1 MKITFLIILTFFF
14 HTVLTFGSAPIPFSG
29 KLSLNNQNFEGSAK
43 FSFSI
48 VDHNGTE
55 HWRHAQNPDETLES
69 YVSQGRYLIL
79 LGGQGMQPIPAELF
93 LNHPNLF
100 LRVTVDLLDGQ
111 GSRTLIPDQ
120 AITSSP
126 YALAAELARLAE
138 RAAIA
143 DGVPDGAISHNM
155 LSEEILAD
163 LNRTIQHSNL
173 SPDIRDELGRIINLP
188 DLSAE
193 VIEELNDTVGIGSI
207 THEQLSEEILADL
220 NRTIHY
226 SDLSSEILD
235 ELGRTINLS
244 DLSENV
250 IAELNDTVGYGSIT
264 HELLSGEVLADLN
277 RTIHYSDLSSEI
289 HDELGRTINLSDLS
303 ENVIAELNDTVG
315 IGSITHEQLSGEV
328 LADLNRTIERSQ
340 LASDIVAD
348 LNRTIT
354 LSMLGE
360 DVLNEI
366 NSSSLSSGS
375 ISSGYL
381 DPNLT
386 RYFLPE
392 ITSVSSS
399 LSILQGDSTSL
410 SVQAQGK
417 FMTYQ
422 WYRNGVAVQ
431 GATQSTL
438 SLQDLNASL
447 NEGNYTLVISNDW
460 GSITSQP
467 VALSIAT
474 ALPTITLNGA
484 MNITHEAG
492 TPYTDAGA
500 YASDALGSDIN
511 GSIVV
516 TGADVNVSSVGQ
528 QTVTYS
534 VTDAGGNQNSITRT
548 VSVVDTTNPSIYL
561 SGGTSFT
568 HALNSAW
575 SDPGYEANDSVDGN
589 LTSNVLIS
597 GSVDVNTSG
606 TYSLVY
612 SVSDAAGNESNITRT
627 VSVQLS
633 GPWTFTNAGATGRNG
648 PTLSQ
653 IVSEYSSTLLENAVT
668 INTQGIQEWTIPS
681 NGTYKI
687 EAWGASGGEGDD
699 PQNNTRPGNGARMSG
714 HFTLTGN
721 HVLKI
726 LVGQQGGTGTY
737 SSSKAGGG
745 GGGSFVYNT
754 STNLPLIVA
763 AGGNGENWGS
773 WTTNGPDGQ
782 ATNNGTTSGGAVGG
796 RGGGG
801 GGLSS
806 NGANYS
812 GSMGGQSFT
821 NGGVGGLRYSSEFA
835 DGGFGGGGGSRY
847 EGGGGGGYHGGKLL
861 KQINTLLIILIM
873 VLVPITQETTKI
885 IQRV

>member
-1 MKITFLIILTFFF
+1 MKVLYPTLLFFLF
-14 HTVLTFGSAPIPFSG
+14 HTLVTFGSPPIPFSG

-48 VDHNGTE
+48 VDDNGSE
-55 HWRHAQNPDETLES
+55 HWRHAQNPDETIES
-69 YVSQGRYLIL
+69 YVSRGRYLIL
-79 LGGQGMQPIPAELF
+79 LGGQGMQPIPADVF
-93 LNHPNLF
+93 LNHKNLF

-111 GSRTLIPDQ
+111 GSRTLTPDQ

-126 YALAAELARLAE
+126 YALAAELAQLAE

-163 LNRTIQHSNL
+163 LNRTIEYFNL
-173 SPDIRDELGRIINLP
+173 SPDIRDELGRIINLSDLSTEVIEELNDTVGYGSISHEQLSDGILADLNRTIERYHLASDILADLNRTIQFSDLSAQIMAEIGRTINLS

-207 THEQLSEEILADL
+207 THEQLS
-220 NRTIHY
+220 
-226 SDLSSEILD
+226 
-235 ELGRTINLS
+235 G
-244 DLSENV
+244 
-250 IAELNDTVGYGSIT
+250 
-264 HELLSGEVLADLN
+264 
-277 RTIHYSDLSSEI
+277 
-289 HDELGRTINLSDLS
+289 
-303 ENVIAELNDTVG
+303 G
-315 IGSITHEQLSGEV
+315 I

-366 NSSSLSSGS
+366 NSSSMSSGS
-375 ISSGYL
+375 ISSGSL

-392 ITSVSSS
+392 ITSVPSSI
-399 LSILQGDSTSL
+399 SILQGDSTSL
-410 SVQAQGK
+410 TVQAQGK
-417 FMTYQ
+417 FMAYQ
-422 WYRNGVAVQ
+422 WYRNGMIIP
-431 GATQSTL
+431 GATQPTL
-438 SLQDLNASL
+438 SLEDLNASL
-447 NEGNYTLVISNDW
+447 NEGNYTLTISNDW

-467 VALSIAT
+467 VTLSIAT

-492 TPYTDAGA
+492 TAYTDAGA
-500 YASDALGSDIN
+500 YASDALGNDLN

-528 QTVTYS
+528 RTITYS
-534 VTDAGGNQNSITRT
+534 VTDGGGNQNTITRT
-548 VSVVDTTNPSIYL
+548 VSVVDTTHPSIYL
-561 SGGTSFT
+561 VGGTSLT
-568 HALNSAW
+568 HGLNSAW
-575 SDPGYEANDSVDGN
+575 TDPGYEANDSVDGN

-627 VSVQLS
+627 VIVELS

-653 IVSEYSSTLLENAVT
+653 IASEYSGTLLENAVT
-668 INTQGIQEWTIPS
+668 INTQGIQEWTIPT

-699 PQNNTRPGNGARMSG
+699 PENDTRPGNGARMSG

-726 LVGQQGGTGTY
+726 LVGQLGGTGTTAGN
-737 SSSKAGGG
+737 KAGGG

-754 STNLPLIVA
+754 STNSPLIVA
-763 AGGNGENWGS
+763 AGGNGENWRS

-782 ATNNGTTSGGAVGG
+782 ATNNGTTLGGIVVGRG
-796 RGGGG
+796 SGGGG
-801 GGLSS
+801 FTT
-806 NGANYS
+806 NGENYS
-812 GSMGGQSFT
+812 SSTGGQSFT
-821 NGGVGGLRYSSEFA
+821 NGGVGGLKYGSGHA
-835 DGGFGGGGGSRY
+835 DGGFGGGGGSQY
-847 EGGGGGGYHGGKLL
+847 EGGGGGGYHGGKASNSNQYSTNYPQYGAGSYNSGTNQSNSGGVNVGHG
-861 KQINTLLIILIM
+861 K
-873 VLVPITQETTKI
+873 VVITFLSN
-885 IQRV
+885 